1 MNEAQ
6 VNGAQ
11 TDDVQVDETPEDDA
25 MAEEMS
31 TDGGG
36 GDGSDVEMAR
46 RLRLKGFLRDLIRQ
60 EGKMEAAELLG
71 VNHKT
76 LTRAEDSGEIT
87 GRLSD
92 ALELLLRRAD
102 DAEVARL
109 REAVDALEERLAALE
124 GGMETPG
131 TAESEGGGESDPDG
145 KGDDDETETQA
156 QEEQED
162 DSEKQVEDGKDG
174 DGAGRSETR
183 AAPQAVRLRPTNPDT
198 LQPLDP
204 EIVTV
209 EPADDDVEVYGDA
222 WPLVEEWRRLRVDH
236 PNQGKSLLWL
246 TTEERLLVLEL
257 AMLEERGLTLP
268 PEKQPLRGFG
278 RNGQTSWRRTALA
291 DTRGAL
297 RRWKLLRWIA
307 PWRWLEKGLEP
318 SPGPVSGGC

>member
-1 MNEAQ
+1 MNETQ
-6 VNGAQ
+6 VNGTQ
-11 TDDVQVDETPEDDA
+11 TDDVQVDETPDDDV
-25 MAEEMS
+25 MAGEMS
-31 TDGGG
+31 SDGGQ
-36 GDGSDVEMAR
+36 GDGLDVEKAR
-46 RLRLKGFLRDLIRQ
+46 RLRLRGFLRDLVRQ

-76 LTRAEDSGEIT
+76 LTRAEDSGEMT

-109 REAVDALEERLAALE
+109 RERVDEMEERLAALE
-124 GGMETPG
+124 GG
-131 TAESEGGGESDPDG
+131 GESVRDDH
-145 KGDDDETETQA
+145 GDEDETEAQA
-156 QEEQED
+156 QQD
-162 DSEKQVEDGKDG
+162 DTEKQVGDRKDG

-183 AAPQAVRLRPTNPDT
+183 AAPRAVRLRPTNPDT
-198 LQPLDP
+198 LQPFDP

-209 EPADDDVEVYGDA
+209 EPADDDVGVYGDA
-222 WPLVEEWRRLRVDH
+222 WPLVEEWRRLRMDH
-236 PNQGKSLLWL
+236 PGRRKSLLWL

-278 RNGQTSWRRTALA
+278 RSGQTSWRRTALA
-291 DTRGAL
+291 DTRRAL
-297 RRWKLLRWIA
+297 RRWRLLRWIA

-318 SPGPVSGGC
+318 S